1 MMFIVIH
8 TMAPKAE
15 DKNTYKDKIKLGF
28 ERLKI
33 IAANKIKIDL
43 IKLPMKSL
51 ATEIGVLS
59 QDVKLFMILPKTNRH
74 YALNDRTINV
84 LMKGQIDENAV
95 TGGEDDPEFSDVEMG
110 NFIEQETEV
119 SITVVKI
126 GDDEF

>member
-15 DKNTYKDKIKLGF
+15 DKNTYKYNIKLGF